1 MITRSHSKDLPKLT
15 PGDLVT
21 FVEGDSWVFVGKD
34 GSERPSPPVGIVIS
48 QFDDVG
54 IKVFWSTGELTM
66 EWRSQI
72 QLYAEYKK
80 KKKGTKHSE

>member
-1 MITRSHSKDLPKLT
+1 VITRSYSKDLPKLH

-21 FVEGDSWVFVGKD
+21 FIEGDSWVFIDKEGV
-34 GSERPSPPVGIVIS
+34 ERRSPPVGIVIS
-48 QFDDVG
+48 QFDDIG

-72 QLYAEYKK
+72 QLYEEYKEM
-80 KKKGTKHSE
+80 KGI

>member
-1 MITRSHSKDLPKLT
+1 MITRTHSKDLPKLS

-21 FVEGDSWVFVGKD
+21 FIEGDSWVFIDKEGV
-34 GSERPSPPVGIVIS
+34 EMRTPPVGIVLS

-54 IKVFWSTGELTM
+54 IRVFWSTGEMTM

-72 QLYAEYKK
+72 QLYSEYKEM
-80 KKKGTKHSE
+80 KGI

>member
-1 MITRSHSKDLPKLT
+1 MITRTHSKDLPRLH

-21 FVEGDSWVFVGKD
+21 FVEGDSWVFIDKEGV
-34 GSERPSPPVGIVIS
+34 EMRTPPVGIVIS

-66 EWRSQI
+66 EWRSQL
-72 QLYAEYKK
+72 QLYAKYKEM
-80 KKKGTKHSE
+80 KGT

>member
-1 MITRSHSKDLPKLT
+1 MITRSHSKDLAKLN

-21 FVEGDSWVFVGKD
+21 FIEGDSWIFIDKEGV
-34 GSERPSPPVGIVIS
+34 ERRTPPVGIVIS
-48 QFDDVG
+48 QFDDIG

-72 QLYAEYKK
+72 QLYSEYREA
-80 KKKGTKHSE
+80 KGT